1 MIIDLEQATIKII
14 KLQTHTGIQTRINNN
29 NLYPVQY
36 SHNTKTGLRL
46 WAQIYMHT
54 ISYVLYD

>member
-1 MIIDLEQATIKII
+1 MNIFKAPESIFFIEMIIDLGQATTKII
-14 KLQTHTGIQTRINNN
+14 KLQTHTRIQKRINNN

-46 WAQIYMHT
+46 
-54 ISYVLYD
+54 